1 MISNAQ
7 LMLGLLAPRNKAKLL
22 EDINTSALA
31 AKDPVIICAALHE
44 NLSSEF
50 LRGSDL
56 KWSFPASDLQKMAK
70 SLEVW
75 I

>member
-1 MISNAQ
+1 
-7 LMLGLLAPRNKAKLL
+7 MLGLLARRNKAKLL
-22 EDINTSALA
+22 EDINTSTLA
-31 AKDPVIICAALHE
+31 AKDPEIICAALHE

-50 LRGSDL
+50 PRWSDL

-70 SLEVW
+70 GLDVW